1 MFSSLFKYVTND
13 VISYGLIS
21 IMAPTKDQCC
31 EVVKLNYES
40 IVDHLKKVV
49 KTMKKK
55 HFDLGQLN
63 TKQIQRIV
71 KRFEESGSVE
81 NMFYIHYPSASMNLY
96 IPVLLC
102 D

>member
-31 EVVKLNYES
+31 EVVKLNYKS
-40 IVDHLKKVV
+40 IGDHLKKVV

-55 HFDLGQLN
+55 PLRPR
-63 TKQIQRIV
+63 TV
-71 KRFEESGSVE
+71 KYQTDTA
-81 NMFYIHYPSASMNLY
+81 NCKAI
-96 IPVLLC
+96 
-102 D
+102 